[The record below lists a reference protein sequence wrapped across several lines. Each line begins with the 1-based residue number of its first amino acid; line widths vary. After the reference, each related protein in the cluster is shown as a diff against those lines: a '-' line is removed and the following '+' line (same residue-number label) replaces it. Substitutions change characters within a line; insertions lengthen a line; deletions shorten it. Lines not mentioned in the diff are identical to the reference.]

1 MSFFA
6 ELKRRNVFKVGI
18 AYAIVAWL
26 LVQVIVAV
34 EKPLHL
40 PEWADTFVIVLL
52 VIGFPIALLLA
63 WAFELTP
70 EGIKKTP
77 EESAG
82 DSTQHKS
89 IPAQPSLPATRF
101 CTAGD
106 GVRLAYMTVGQGPPL
121 VKTANWLS
129 HLELDWSSPISGPL
143 LRDLS
148 AAFELTLYDERG
160 NGLSDWDAADLSLDA
175 FVGDLETVVEAAGL
189 QRFALLGFSQG
200 CAVSIAYAA
209 RHPDRLS
216 HLVLFGGFA
225 RDFRGPEQVNAVA
238 TLIEQGWGQKNP
250 ALRQY
255 FTSEVMP
262 NATKEEF
269 DAFNELQRVSTS
281 PENAARLF
289 RSFHAMDVTALAPT
303 ITVPTLVLHAR
314 LEQGVPFEVGREMAA
329 LIPGSRFVSLEGENH
344 FPMERE
350 PAYAR
355 FKEEISRFINKAG

>member
-1 MSFFA
+1 MGKFLE
-6 ELKRRNVFKVGI
+6 ELKRRNVFKAGI
-18 AYAIVAWL
+18 AYAVVAWL
-26 LVQVIVAV
+26 LIQVAAIVLPTFGTPHWVLQAVTFIIILGFPVAV
-34 EKPLHL
+34 
-40 PEWADTFVIVLL
+40 F
-52 VIGFPIALLLA
+52 LA
-63 WAFELTP
+63 WAYELTP
-70 EGIKKTP
+70 KGVKKTP
-77 EESAG
+77 DADG
-82 DSTQHKS
+82 DIT
-89 IPAQPSLPATRF
+89 PPRGTPMPSQRHTTRF
-101 CTAGD
+101 CTASD
-106 GVRLAYMTVGQGPPL
+106 GVRLAYMTAGEGLPL

-129 HLELDWSSPISGPL
+129 HLEMDWESPISGPL

-148 AAFELTLYDERG
+148 ASFELTLYDERG
-160 NGLSDWDAADLSLDA
+160 NGLSDWNVDDLSLDA

-209 RHPDRLS
+209 RHPDRLT

-255 FTSEVMP
+255 FTSAVMP
-262 NATKEEF
+262 NATKEEY
-269 DAFNELQRVSTS
+269 DAFNELQRVSTT

-289 RSFHAMDVTALAPT
+289 RAFHSIDVTALAST

-314 LEQGVPFEVGREMAA
+314 HEQGVPFEVGREMAA
-329 LIPGSRFVSLEGENH
+329 LIPDSRFVSLEGENH
-344 FPMERE
+344 FPLERE

-355 FKEEISRFINKAG
+355 FMEEVSRFINESG